1 MQSITNEELKLRVR
15 ELEKEVEKLQSKIK
29 KQKYGLV
36 WLDVKEGFEKA
47 SENSI
52 PILEEIKD
60 KAVIN
65 HDGKPT
71 HIIIEGDNYHA
82 LTCLNY
88 THRGKIDVIYI
99 DPPYNTG
106 KEFSYKDARFLKE
119 FPDGTAVPP
128 NHPYRHSYWLSFMN
142 KRLELAKNL
151 LSDRG
156 VLLISIDDNEYAN
169 LKLLCDKIFIEKN
182 CLCTFFR
189 KTKSMTGDDGNGL
202 NIQHDYVLVYVKA
215 KDNFMFSGE
224 EKNFSAYNNPD
235 NDEHGPW
242 CLADPSAKSGGPSTY
257 FPIKNP
263 YTNLEDYPPRGR
275 FWAFS
280 KDTLKEYIKIGRI
293 KFKREYSKKERGFI
307 FKRYRDKLKTQ
318 NNAVGS
324 LTFVD
329 NIYMNQVATT
339 ELNNIMGNNVFPY
352 PKPTIF
358 LQKLL
363 KYSSNT
369 NSIILDFFAGSGT
382 TMHATMKL
390 NDEDG
395 GHRQC
400 ILVQQNEGDN
410 RICENITYERNHKAI
425 KGYENTTGELEKGLG
440 NSLRYYRTA
449 FVGKHLPKEAT
460 DTDKVILSQKA
471 SCLLAIGENTLD
483 EIGRTDFYQLF
494 TDGNQLTCIYFQE
507 DISKLDEFIDKIKS
521 VVKTKNITRSVI
533 YIFSWSTGEE
543 FSSLFGDIEGTDIKP
558 IPQPIIE
565 IYKSI
570 NQ

>member
-1 MQSITNEELKLRVR
+1 VR

-106 KEFSYKDARFLKE
+106 REFSYKDARFLKE
-119 FPDGTAVPP
+119 FPDGTPVPP
-128 NHPYRHSYWLSFMN
+128 NHPYRHSYWLSFMG

-151 LSDRG
+151 LSDKG

-202 NIQHDYVLVYVKA
+202 NIQHDYILAFAKS

-224 EKNFSAYNNPD
+224 EKNFSAYKNPD
-235 NDEHGPW
+235 NDKNGSW
-242 CLADPSAKSGGPSTY
+242 CPADPSAKSGGPSTY

-263 YTNLEDYPPRGR
+263 YTNLEDYPPKGR

-280 KDTLKEYIKIGRI
+280 KDTLKENIESGRV
-293 KFKREYSKKERGFI
+293 KFKSEYSTKERGFI
-307 FKRYRDKLKTQ
+307 FKRYKDKLKTQ
-318 NNAVGS
+318 HNAVGS

-339 ELNNIMGNNVFPY
+339 ELNTIMGNNVFPY

-363 KYSSNT
+363 KYSSNA
-369 NSIILDFFAGSGT
+369 NSVILDFFAGSGT

-390 NDEDG
+390 NDDDG

-400 ILVQQNEGDN
+400 ILVQKNEGDN
-410 RICENITYERNHKAI
+410 HICEDITYERNRRVMQGYTND
-425 KGYENTTGELEKGLG
+425 KGEAVKGLG
-440 NSLRYYRTA
+440 NSLKYYRTA

-471 SCLLAIGENTLD
+471 GCLLALGENTLD
-483 EIGRTDFYQLF
+483 EIERTDFYQLF

-507 DISKLDEFIDKIKS
+507 DISKLDEFIDKIRS
-521 VVKTKNITRSVI
+521 VVKTKHISKSVI
-533 YIFSWSTGEE
+533 YIFSWNTGEE
-543 FSSLFGDIEGTDIKP
+543 FSSLFEDIKGTDIKP